1 MTRLP
6 FSSLSSF
13 SRLFRDYT
21 DFSSDLAAFFNGD
34 FRDPDTLVASCEK
47 AATSHTERDTLT
59 RVMRAQAQALGV
71 GEVSAHLIDKLANP
85 DSAAVVTGQQLGLL
99 GGPLYTAYKALSTIQ
114 LAQDLEQKTGRPVV
128 PVFWLEGEDHDFEEI
143 ASAGMMQGDDP
154 VRVTYSPDSDAQA
167 GTAVGR
173 MTVTSGM
180 QSVLDD
186 LDSLLPPTDFKE
198 ELLAFIGDAYATGT
212 PMIKAFVSVME
223 RILGPGRIAYLS
235 PDDTELK
242 AFAQGLF
249 RKELEDFETSS
260 AQLRATSDALEST
273 WHAQVQTAPTNL
285 FIHGEGRRTAMD
297 AVENGFQTRD
307 GEALTSDEA
316 LALLES
322 DPGSFS
328 PNVVMRP
335 LMQDWVLPTAVY
347 VAGPGEVA
355 YFAQFKGLYEWAGLH
370 MPVIYPRASVT
381 LLERRIG
388 RVLEKSE
395 QTIPAFEEQ
404 VDKLFRDMVL
414 DNMETDIEE
423 AFKQASSGIHKAIN
437 DIKPAIEGVDRSL
450 VKSAEATRA
459 AFMKEWSQL
468 KGKVIKSEKQQHD
481 VLRGQLERASSAL
494 FPMGIPQERYLSPV
508 YFLNKY
514 GPDFFAGL
522 TDRLDLDTS
531 AHQVLD
537 I

>member
-6 FSSLSSF
+6 FSSFSSF

-21 DFSSDLAAFFNGD
+21 ESPAELAAFFNGD
-34 FRDPDTLVASCEK
+34 FRDPETLAASCEK
-47 AATSHTERDTLT
+47 AAATHPERETLVN
-59 RVMRAQAQALGV
+59 VMRAQAASLGV
-71 GEVSAHLIDKLANP
+71 DEASGHLIDKLADPNA
-85 DSAAVVTGQQLGLL
+85 AAVVTGQQLGLL
-99 GGPLYTAYKALSTIQ
+99 GGPLYTAFKALTTIQ
-114 LAQDLEQKTGRPVV
+114 LAQDLESKTGRPVV

-143 ASAGMMQGDDP
+143 ASAGMLEGDDP
-154 VRVTYSPDSDAQA
+154 RRVTYTPDSDDQA
-167 GTAVGR
+167 GTAIGR
-173 MTVTSGM
+173 MTVTQGIA
-180 QSVLDD
+180 SVLDE
-186 LDSLLPPTDFKE
+186 LEAILPPTDFRDA
-198 ELLAFIGDAYATGT
+198 LLADIRAAYAPGT
-212 PMIKAFVSVME
+212 PMIKAFVTVME

-235 PDDTELK
+235 PDSDELK
-242 AFAQGLF
+242 ASAKDLF
-249 RKELEDFETSS
+249 RKELEDFDMSS
-260 AQLRATSDALEST
+260 AQLKASSAKLEGT
-273 WHAQVQTAPTNL
+273 WHAQVQTEPTNL
-285 FIHGEGRRTAMD
+285 FIHDDGRRTAID
-297 AVENGFQTRD
+297 AVDGGFQTRD
-307 GEALTSDEA
+307 GEALTRDEA
-316 LALLES
+316 LERLEN

-395 QTIPAFEEQ
+395 LSIPAFEEQ
-404 VDKLFRDMVL
+404 IDKLFREMVL
-414 DNMETDIEE
+414 ENMETDIEE
-423 AFKQASSGIHKAIN
+423 AFKQAASGIHQAIN

-494 FPMGIPQERYLSPV
+494 FPSGVPQERYLSPV